1 MAAQENSARRG
12 PLVVCVFGSS
22 LVAEG
27 SAPYEQARRVGSLL
41 ARAGYRVCSGGY
53 GGTME
58 AVSRGAKEAGGST
71 IGVTTRWFAQ
81 LAPNQWIDQEIRT
94 NTYQDRLNTL
104 IQSGAAYLAV
114 HGGIG
119 TLTEISLVWSLLQTH
134 SLESRPFVLL
144 SDPWQAL
151 MSLAR
156 ESFITQPGDLA
167 IPSLADTPEEALYL
181 IDTGLRGSRP

>member
-1 MAAQENSARRG
+1 
-12 PLVVCVFGSS
+12 
-22 LVAEG
+22 
-27 SAPYEQARRVGSLL
+27 
-41 ARAGYRVCSGGY
+41 
-53 GGTME
+53 ME

-119 TLTEISLVWSLLQTH
+119 TLTDISLVWSLLQTH

-156 ESFITQPGDLA
+156 ESFITRPGDLA